1 MLRITV
7 PYVQS
12 WNAWFADTAN
22 SPDGVTPLRARVD
35 AACAEV
41 GRDPEA
47 IERSVA
53 VLAQLPGSIG
63 RRTGDTPEDE
73 VVRPVQGTAEE
84 MAAELRRYAAAGI
97 AEVQLVVDPIDR
109 ASLERLA
116 PVLELLD
123 AR

>member
-1 MLRITV
+1 
-7 PYVQS
+7 
-12 WNAWFADTAN
+12 
-22 SPDGVTPLRARVD
+22 
-35 AACAEV
+35 
-41 GRDPEA
+41 
-47 IERSVA
+47 VA
-53 VLAQLPGSIG
+53 VLVELPGSIG

-73 VVRPVQGTAEE
+73 VVRPVRGTAEE
-84 MAAELRRYAAAGI
+84 MAAELRRYTAAGI